1 MFGAIFSHQRALR
14 NIWPY
19 RWKIVSLFLC
29 LFSVVC
35 FFFSHNKAIVPQLL
49 VMLQYSELEIQILTQ
64 MWGCDPA
71 GGGNMKSE
79 PSRSEALQITE
90 GSYCSS
96 STWHWCHPDML
107 GSYCERAKLKE
118 VLLTEFTSCFWP
130 SRNLYL
136 LIYNNRSI
144 VSVAY
149 QTEVSRQ
156 QRHLMDWFWSVS
168 QKTFF
173 ILSDFILVM
182 VVFKVKHWSQWSA
195 EFYGGKMLPKS
206 KEMH

>member
-1 MFGAIFSHQRALR
+1 MPFFSR
-14 NIWPY
+14 
-19 RWKIVSLFLC
+19 LFLLLSQQSDC
-29 LFSVVC
+29 PAAAGYVTVFRAGDPDSDTNVRLRPGWWREHEVRTQSVW
-35 FFFSHNKAIVPQLL
+35 SAADYRGELLQQLHVAL
-49 VMLQYSELEIQILTQ
+49 MSPRHVGLLL
-64 MWGCDPA
+64 W
-71 GGGNMKSE
+71 KSQ
-79 PSRSEALQITE
+79 AE
-90 GSYCSS
+90 GS
-96 STWHWCHPDML
+96 PP
-107 GSYCERAKLKE
+107 
-118 VLLTEFTSCFWP
+118 EFTSCFWP

-149 QTEVSRQ
+149 QTEMSRQ

-195 EFYGGKMLPKS
+195 EFCGGLMLLKS